1 MSQDTKTK
9 SFLICD
15 LGELVAG
22 GTIIYGQDNSPKD
35 TIYRLQGFDSRYQH
49 LRSALTLRYGTLE
62 DLLYFSKKIVESME
76 EDDMVTLTFGSS
88 KLTRFNNGIAVYGI
102 GNDYQGY
109 TFVSR
114 KTSVKLMEKIEE
126 YTLRVGQ

>member
-1 MSQDTKTK
+1 M
-9 SFLICD
+9 D
-15 LGELVAG
+15 LAAKIKGFRKEKGLTQADLADQVGVARATVINWEKG
-22 GTIIYGQDNSPKD
+22 I
-35 TIYRLQGFDSRYQH
+35 
-49 LRSALTLRYGTLE
+49 
-62 DLLYFSKKIVESME
+62 
-76 EDDMVTLTFGSS
+76 
-88 KLTRFNNGIAVYGI
+88 TRPDGKAVYGI

>member
-62 DLLYFSKKIVESME
+62 D
-76 EDDMVTLTFGSS
+76 DMVTLTFGSS